1 MSPSDLLHVSVRSSA
16 ADDVPQI
23 VALERDAF
31 SDPWSGR
38 TFLALLDR
46 EEVLFD
52 VAVLGDPEGSEVAGY
67 SVVYLMGV
75 EADLAN
81 IAVNATVRRGGV
93 GRLLLRHLLTTA
105 RVRGVR
111 EMFLEVRQSNA
122 GARTMYENEG
132 FVEVGR
138 RAKYYVHPVEDA
150 LILRRSLW

>member
-1 MSPSDLLHVSVRSSA
+1 MSTSDLIHVSVRSAA

-23 VALERDAF
+23 VALERAAF

-46 EEVLFD
+46 DEVLFD
-52 VAVLGDPEGSEVAGY
+52 VAVRGDPKGSEVAGY

-81 IAVNATVRRGGV
+81 IAVNAIVRRGGV
-93 GRLLLRHLLTTA
+93 GRLLLRHLLNTA

-111 EMFLEVRQSNA
+111 EMFLEVRQSNE

-138 RAKYYVHPVEDA
+138 RAKYYAHPVEDA